1 MKLPLANLIG
11 IKCAQCSLI
20 YPQDLIEEHLI
31 THIQPKY
38 LMPHED
44 NSGAKKLTASVQF
57 TDETLSVSSADIPSL
72 NMHDFPR

>member
-1 MKLPLANLIG
+1 MKTPLAQLIG

-38 LMPHED
+38 LMPYQD
-44 NSGAKKLTASVQF
+44 NSGAKKLSTALQL
-57 TDETLSVSSADIPSL
+57 TD
-72 NMHDFPR
+72 